1 MSKPSMALPSF
12 LRRYF
17 EVPACVV
24 ELAVLGALASGGILV
39 LTTSSAALFLAKE
52 GSDAM
57 PVFYILLAAVSIPLA
72 SAVSAVLSRWLTL
85 RVSAALC
92 LASALM
98 GMVLWA
104 MAVAETPGATHA
116 AYIAAYSLEILYDTL
131 FWLLASEYLTTLDMK
146 RHAAQLAMAFG
157 AGGVGGG
164 LIGSALSHVV
174 ATQTLFLVSS
184 VLFGLALLQCLR
196 IGRRLE
202 RLGDG
207 EDEDECGIL
216 DALRSL
222 GGTIAGFPLIAAIGL
237 GILLMSALFCLQ
249 DYLAMVVYAEAF
261 EDEDALA
268 GFLALVYSA
277 QQAAELVILAL
288 FGRLVLERGS
298 PLLRNL
304 IFPATTLLSLAGL
317 FLVWGLPAAIVMHMN
332 ANAVSNAI
340 FEPVKTL
347 NYAAIPYRVLGQVRM
362 LVEGAIYPAGIALSG
377 VGLLWLQGWA
387 DTRTVLLVTMG
398 LAALFAAVCASIGV
412 GFLPSLL
419 KSLRR
424 RAAGPLDSRRRGGAH
439 RFSRADI
446 LALHAHP
453 DPQVR
458 RHAGELARKFAPDL
472 ALDLALD
479 GGAGR
484 PAQAPASRGAVVVLD
499 PVRHIQA
506 LARMLEQGSAEAR
519 QNAAE
524 ALGRCGDAAVPEI
537 LPRLASRR
545 PEVANAAVLA
555 LGAIGT
561 RRARRILLD
570 HLAPL
575 YRQAHYNL
583 HGLAAVTGLFDP
595 SQSLVDVMTAAI
607 RASNRR
613 IIWRVLMVKA
623 ALGNK
628 RDIRLLYS
636 LAHSSDARIRA
647 DAIEALSSLPTGR
660 FIRPVL
666 ALLEAGAGDA
676 PPAADSPRAVRS
688 PTQAAGA
695 VMRAASADRWTRLL
709 AARLLDD
716 AAVPATGENAML
728 DLILFLKTLPL
739 FQALTLEEVG
749 FLAERAE
756 TATPSAGTSLFEA
769 GEPIRYLSVIRAG
782 TAELRIDGVPVD
794 RIGAGGAFGETA
806 FLEDASYPLG
816 GIAVTDMVVLRFHR
830 ALIAD
835 LVAEHPMALPPL
847 LADWQRRLARLY
859 GRLAEQTAPGP
870 GRTGARLQ
878 LIHRTEIQA
887 AATATATDVHA
898 AARQGSPDEC
908 A

>member
-1 MSKPSMALPSF
+1 MSKPPTPVSSL
-12 LRRYF
+12 LRRYIG
-17 EVPACVV
+17 VPASVV

-39 LTTSSAALFLAKE
+39 LTTSSAALFLTKE

-57 PVFYILLAAVSIPLA
+57 PVFYILLAVVSIPLA
-72 SAVSAVLSRWLTL
+72 STVSAVLSRWLTL
-85 RVSAALC
+85 QVSAALC
-92 LASALM
+92 LASALT
-98 GMVLWA
+98 GVALWA
-104 MAVAETPGATHA
+104 TVAAEVPGATHA

-164 LIGSALSHVV
+164 LIASALSQFV
-174 ATQTLFLVSS
+174 ATQTLLLVSA

-207 EDEDECGIL
+207 EDDEDEGGML

-222 GGTIAGFPLIAAIGL
+222 AGTVVSFPLIPAIAV
-237 GILLMSALFCLQ
+237 GILLMSTLFCLQ
-249 DYLAMVVYAEAF
+249 DYLAMVVYAEAYQ
-261 EDEDALA
+261 DEDALA

-277 QQAAELVILAL
+277 QQAAELIILAL

-317 FLVWGLPAAIVMHMN
+317 FLAWGLPAAVVMHMN
-332 ANAVSNAI
+332 ANAMSNAI

-347 NYAAIPYRVLGQVRM
+347 NYAAIPYRVLGQVRI
-362 LVEGAIYPAGIALSG
+362 LVEGAVYPAGIALSG
-377 VGLLWLQGWA
+377 IGLLWLQGWA
-387 DTRTVLLVTMG
+387 DPRTILLATIVI
-398 LAALFAAVCASIGV
+398 AVVFAGVCASIGL

-424 RAAGPLDSRRRGGAH
+424 RAAGPLDSRRRAGMH
-439 RFSRADI
+439 RFSRSDI
-446 LALHAHP
+446 LVLHAHP

-458 RHAGELARKFAPDL
+458 RHAEELARKFAPDL
-472 ALDLALD
+472 VLG

-484 PAQAPASRGAVVVLD
+484 PAQAPASWGAVVAIDSL
-499 PVRHIQA
+499 RNIQG

-524 ALGRCGDAAVPEI
+524 ALGRCGDAAIPEI
-537 LPRLASRR
+537 LPRLVSRR

-561 RRARRILLD
+561 RRARRILRD

-575 YRQAHYNL
+575 YRQAHHNL
-583 HGLAAVTGLFDP
+583 HGLAAVAGLFDP
-595 SQSLVDVMTAAI
+595 SQSMVDVMAAAI

-636 LAHSSDARIRA
+636 LAHSSDARVRA

-666 ALLEAGAGDA
+666 ALLEAGADDA
-676 PPAADSPRAVRS
+676 PLASGAPQAARS
-688 PTQAAGA
+688 PTQAVGA
-695 VMRAASADRWTRLL
+695 VMKAASADRWTRLL
-709 AARLLDD
+709 AARLLDE
-716 AAVPATGENAML
+716 AAVPDAGENAML

-756 TATPSAGTSLFEA
+756 TETPSAGTSLFEA
-769 GEPIRYLSVIRAG
+769 GEPIRHLSVIRAG

-794 RIGAGGAFGETA
+794 RIGAGAAFGETA
-806 FLEDASYPLG
+806 FLEGASHPLSG
-816 GIAVTDMVVLRFHR
+816 VAATDMVVLRFHR

-859 GRLAEQTAPGP
+859 GRLAEQAAPAP
-870 GRTGARLQ
+870 ARNGAKLQ
-878 LIHRTEIQA
+878 LIHRTDIQA

>member
-1 MSKPSMALPSF
+1 MSKPSMALPSL

-17 EVPACVV
+17 GVPACVV

-57 PVFYILLAAVSIPLA
+57 PVFYILLAAISIPLA
-72 SAVSAVLSRWLTL
+72 STVSAVLSRWLTL
-85 RVSAALC
+85 QVSAALC
-92 LASALM
+92 LASSLM
-98 GMVLWA
+98 GATLWA
-104 MAVAETPGATHA
+104 VAAAEIPGATHA

-164 LIGSALSHVV
+164 LIASALSQFV
-174 ATQTLFLVSS
+174 ATQTLLLVSS

-202 RLGDG
+202 PLGAG
-207 EDEDECGIL
+207 EEDEDEGGIL

-222 GGTIAGFPLIAAIGL
+222 AGTIAGFPLIAAIGA

-249 DYLAMVVYAEAF
+249 DYLAMAVYAEAY
-261 EDEDALA
+261 EDADALA

-304 IFPATTLLSLAGL
+304 IFPVTTLLSLAGL
-317 FLVWGLPAAIVMHMN
+317 FMAWGLPAAVVMHMN

-347 NYAAIPYRVLGQVRM
+347 NYAAIPYRVLGQIRM
-362 LVEGAIYPAGIALSG
+362 LVEGVIYPAGIALSG
-377 VGLLWLQGWA
+377 VGLLWLQSWA
-387 DTRTVLLVTMG
+387 DPRTVLMVTIV
-398 LAALFAAVCASIGV
+398 LAALFAAVCAFIGM

-419 KSLRR
+419 KSLRQ
-424 RAAGPLDSRRRGGAH
+424 RAACPPDSRRRAGMH

-458 RHAGELARKFAPDL
+458 RHAEDLARKFAPDL
-472 ALDLALD
+472 ALDD
-479 GGAGR
+479 GAGR
-484 PAQAPASRGAVVVLD
+484 PAQATASRGAVVVMD
-499 PVRHIQA
+499 PARHIQA

-524 ALGRCGDAAVPEI
+524 ALGRCGDAAIPEI
-537 LPRLASRR
+537 VPRLGSRR

-583 HGLAAVTGLFDP
+583 HGLAAVTGLFDS
-595 SQSLVDVMTAAI
+595 SQSLVDVMAAAI

-636 LAHSSDARIRA
+636 LAHSSDPRVRA

-676 PPAADSPRAVRS
+676 PAAADAPQAARS

-695 VMRAASADRWTRLL
+695 VMKAASTDRWTRLL

-716 AAVPATGENAML
+716 AAVPAAGDNAML
-728 DLILFLKTLPL
+728 DLILFLKTIPL
-739 FQALTLEEVG
+739 FQAMTLEELG

-769 GEPIRYLSVIRAG
+769 GEPIRHFSVIRAG

-794 RIGAGGAFGETA
+794 RIGAGSAFGETA
-806 FLEDASYPLG
+806 FLEGATHPLS

-859 GRLAEQTAPGP
+859 GRLAEQTATGP
-870 GRTGARLQ
+870 GRTGTRLH
-878 LIHRTEIQA
+878 LIHKTDIHA
-887 AATATATDVHA
+887 AATDVHA